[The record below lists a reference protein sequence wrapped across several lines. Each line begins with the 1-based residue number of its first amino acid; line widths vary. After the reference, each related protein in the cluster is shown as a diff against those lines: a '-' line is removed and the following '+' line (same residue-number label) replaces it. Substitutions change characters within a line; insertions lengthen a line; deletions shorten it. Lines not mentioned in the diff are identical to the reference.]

1 MALQVPGIGQK
12 QQKNQTNEKFSH
24 FSININKYNYDKNEI
39 GRYSQLAAFFHMLKS
54 DLGQNVYTEL
64 SLKDG
69 SSIYIPFSFNLY
81 ETSCFAT
88 FYKPEVMY
96 IEIDE
101 NNYVEIMFDNV
112 EINGSAE
119 LINRAKKV
127 FKEAETYKTYIEY
140 YTFDYSLFANWLW
153 QKFAMN
159 AYDKFMQIGNSI
171 FKNGNFM
178 VYPLE
183 DYEYYV
189 ITREDFNKV
198 NSSQIEYVVIRS
210 NMQMDKMLIVDFTR
224 TIAFATGFDE
234 LEQLKLEDMLK
245 PEA

>member
-1 MALQVPGIGQK
+1 
-12 QQKNQTNEKFSH
+12 
-24 FSININKYNYDKNEI
+24 
-39 GRYSQLAAFFHMLKS
+39 
-54 DLGQNVYTEL
+54 
-64 SLKDG
+64 
-69 SSIYIPFSFNLY
+69 
-81 ETSCFAT
+81 
-88 FYKPEVMY
+88 
-96 IEIDE
+96 
-101 NNYVEIMFDNV
+101 
-112 EINGSAE
+112 
-119 LINRAKKV
+119 
-127 FKEAETYKTYIEY
+127 
-140 YTFDYSLFANWLW
+140 
-153 QKFAMN
+153 MN

>member
-1 MALQVPGIGQK
+1 MALAPLSK
-12 QQKNQTNEKFSH
+12 QKNNTTNKKFSH
-24 FSININKYNYDKNEI
+24 ISININKYNYDKNNI

-54 DLGQNVYTEL
+54 DLGQNIYTEF

-81 ETSCFAT
+81 ETSCYAT
-88 FYKPEVMY
+88 HYSPDVMY
-96 IEIDE
+96 IEVDE
-101 NNYVEIMFDNV
+101 NNYVEINFDTIEANGTV
-112 EINGSAE
+112 DFIN
-119 LINRAKKV
+119 LVKKV
-127 FKEAETYKTYIEY
+127 FKEAEAYRTYIEY
-140 YTFDYSLFANWLW
+140 YAFDYSLYANWLW
-153 QKFAMN
+153 QKFSMN
-159 AYDKFMQIGNSI
+159 GYDKFMEIGNEI

-189 ITREDFNKV
+189 ITRNDYNTVPSNK
-198 NSSQIEYVVIRS
+198 IEYVVIRS
-210 NMQMDKMLIVDFTR
+210 NIQMDKMLIVDFTR

-234 LEQLKLEDMLK
+234 LEQLKLEDILK